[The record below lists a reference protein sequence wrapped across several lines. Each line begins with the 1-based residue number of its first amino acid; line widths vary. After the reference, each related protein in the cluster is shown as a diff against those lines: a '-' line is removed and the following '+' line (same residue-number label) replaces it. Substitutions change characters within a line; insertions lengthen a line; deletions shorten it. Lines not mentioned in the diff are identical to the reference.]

1 MTRLARI
8 RLVADYLAATRN
20 EIAVDEK
27 FLRLAHVKPAE
38 VGYIPRVPLWLN
50 KGLKAPML
58 TRLVWRFTWVIWL
71 AGGAFAYFALELIK
85 LERLRKRIYQSG
97 QDKAT
102 LTDGAVL
109 GLSSRVCDVMNAAR
123 FPWLPKT
130 WLTCPWVPL
139 HNLPK
144 DAVNLSLISLLTKS
158 ELREAFICSL
168 RAAYVLA
175 YKPTS
180 ARWALQGY
188 TALRWFIVRNAVD
201 KLTGVLVTTQHY
213 DRWAVLVDRSTR
225 AIRLKANSPRT
236 FVMVQHGAM
245 GGLGS
250 VGDQEDYSDQ
260 PPTRITYV
268 DELHTYNLNEEI
280 IFRRDIFTKSRQK
293 SALAVF
299 YFSPT
304 VDLTGELVNDQLQL
318 LFVGHPLCEEF
329 QSKVFQAL
337 KKVLDFEAFYK
348 PHPKAPMSASM
359 RDVGW
364 TVIED
369 SLMFPRVN
377 LLVSYPSTLVI
388 EYEGVN
394 VEAMV
399 HPLDISPNDAIQFV
413 QGTLEKIKLMRKL
426 NPLETETNTS
436 DQAQCVENTDANDNT
451 QPER

>member
-1 MTRLARI
+1 MTRLSHR
-8 RLVADYLAATRN
+8 RLIADYLAATRN

-27 FLRLAHVKPAE
+27 FLRLARVKPAE
-38 VGYIPRVPLWLN
+38 VGYLPRVPLWLN
-50 KGLKAPML
+50 RGLKTPTL
-58 TRLVWRFTWVIWL
+58 TRIVWAFTWVVWL

-85 LERLRKRIYQSG
+85 LERLRKRIYQRG
-97 QDKAT
+97 LDQAT

-109 GLSSRVCDVMNAAR
+109 GLSPRVCDVMNATR

-130 WLTCPWVPL
+130 WLTCPWIPL
-139 HNLPK
+139 HNLPI
-144 DAVNLSLISLLTKS
+144 DAVKFPLISLLTKS
-158 ELREAFICSL
+158 ELREAFVCSL
-168 RAAYVLA
+168 QAVYALA
-175 YKPTS
+175 YKPDT

-188 TALRWFIVRNAVD
+188 TALRWFVVRKAVD
-201 KLTGVLVTTQHY
+201 KLTGVLVTTQHF

-225 AIRLKANSPRT
+225 AIRMQAKSSRK
-236 FVMVQHGAM
+236 FVMVQHGAV
-245 GGLGS
+245 GGLES
-250 VGDQEDYSDQ
+250 VGGQKDYSDQ
-260 PPTRITYV
+260 LPTRIACV
-268 DELHTYNLNEEI
+268 DELYTYNQNEES
-280 IFRRDIFTKSRQK
+280 IFRRDIFTENRQQ

-304 VDLTGELVNDQLQL
+304 VNLTGEALHDQLQM

-348 PHPKAPMSASM
+348 PHPKAPMSTSM

-364 TVIED
+364 TIIED

-413 QGTLEKIKLMRKL
+413 QSTLEKIKLMRKL
-426 NPLETETNTS
+426 NPTETEANT
-436 DQAQCVENTDANDNT
+436 A
-451 QPER
+451 